1 MYEVLKDLNLY
12 ALSLRV
18 KFTDLTANF
27 SKDTSM
33 HYQQAYSTTGSLFI
47 QGFISTKIQRIVWK
61 PNRVSRGDHTIEKE
75 HKKSSRLK

>member
-18 KFTDLTANF
+18 KFTDFTANF
-27 SKDTSM
+27 SKDTTM

-61 PNRVSRGDHTIEKE
+61 ANRVCRGDHTVEKE
-75 HKKSSRLK
+75 HANCQG